1 MTAEQTTYEYARRFS
16 CEEGFRDA
24 KRLLGFAEA
33 RVACLQAWGRMFLL
47 VVLAMLVLYGLG
59 NYWQRNPVAFAQQM
73 RKVRS
78 RRRSRSECSLIRVVA
93 ELIVK
98 DQSGWDGFDPTA
110 KLNLMPVL

>member
-1 MTAEQTTYEYARRFS
+1 A
-16 CEEGFRDA
+16 
-24 KRLLGFAEA
+24 
-33 RVACLQAWGRMFLL
+33 RMFLL
-47 VVLAMLVLYGLG
+47 VTLAMLVLYGLG
-59 NYWQRNPVAFAQQM
+59 SYWLGNRVAFEQQM

>member
-1 MTAEQTTYEYARRFS
+1 
-16 CEEGFRDA
+16 
-24 KRLLGFAEA
+24 
-33 RVACLQAWGRMFLL
+33 MFLL

-59 NYWQRNPVAFAQQM
+59 SYWLRNKAVFEQEM

-78 RRRSRSECSLIRVVA
+78 RRRARSECSLIRVVA

-98 DQSGWDGFDPTA
+98 AQSGWEGFDPTA

>member
-1 MTAEQTTYEYARRFS
+1 M
-16 CEEGFRDA
+16 
-24 KRLLGFAEA
+24 
-33 RVACLQAWGRMFLL
+33 QAWARMFVL

-59 NYWQRNPVAFAQQM
+59 LYWRRNRAAFEQQM

-78 RRRSRSECSLIRVVA
+78 RRRSRPECSLIRVVA

-110 KLNLMPVL
+110 RFGRRSLHQKW

>member
-1 MTAEQTTYEYARRFS
+1 MSAEQTTKEYGRRFS
-16 CEEGFRDA
+16 CEEGFRDG

-33 RVACLQAWGRMFLL
+33 RIACLQAWSRMFLL

-59 NYWQRNPVAFAQQM
+59 SYWLRNPAAFEQQM

-78 RRRSRSECSLIRVVA
+78 RRRARSECSLIRVMA

-98 DQSGWDGFDPTA
+98 VQSCWEGFYSTA
-110 KLNLMPVL
+110 